1 MEGYLEIL
9 LDALLDTLKMVP
21 ILLIV
26 YLLIEFLEYKKVF
39 SFENSKFLKGKAS
52 PLFGT
57 LFGCVPQCGFS
68 VISTDLFSKGK
79 MSIGA
84 LIAVY
89 IATSDEALPI
99 MLSNP
104 TRILDLIELIGVKLI
119 MGISI
124 GYIAMGLY
132 KLLFNKTKQEEH
144 NEAHDEEHH
153 EEVVHKGCCHHE
165 MEKSKYNWVHP
176 VLHSLKIAA
185 FVLIANIVFGVIV
198 YLIGQEKIETFLQQ
212 SYALQPLV
220 SVLIGL
226 IPNCVS
232 SVILTQLYLAG
243 GISFGAII
251 SGLSVN
257 AGLGLLMLI
266 KQNKNVKENIFI
278 FSVLI
283 ISSLIFGYA
292 LHYII

>member
-1 MEGYLEIL
+1 MAQYLDVFI
-9 LDALLDTLKMVP
+9 DALLDTLKMMP
-21 ILLIV
+21 ILFIV

-39 SFENSKFLKGKAS
+39 SFEKSKFLKGKAS

-99 MLSNP
+99 MISNP
-104 TRILDLIELIGVKLI
+104 TRILDLLGLIGIKVV
-119 MGISI
+119 MGILV

-132 KLLFNKTKQEEH
+132 SLFFKNKQENHVHEEEH
-144 NEAHDEEHH
+144 DHDEDIN
-153 EEVVHKGCCHHE
+153 HKGCCHHD
-165 MEKSKYNWVHP
+165 MEHSKYDWVHP
-176 VLHSLKIAA
+176 VLHSLKIIA
-185 FVLIANIVFGVIV
+185 FVFVANIVFGVLV
-198 YLIGQEKIETFLQQ
+198 CLIGEEKIAAFLQY
-212 SYALQPLV
+212 SYAFQPLV
-220 SVLIGL
+220 SVVIGL

-243 GISFGAII
+243 GISFGSVVA
-251 SGLSVN
+251 GLSVN
-257 AGLGLLMLI
+257 SGLGLLVLI
-266 KQNKNVKENIFI
+266 KQNKDIKQNIFI
-278 FSVLI
+278 FSILI
-283 ISSLIFGYA
+283 IFSLLFGYA
-292 LHYII
+292 LHYIV